1 MAASFSKTAIV
12 LKQQVNVLMEQTL
25 ETEPHTSCYESLL
38 ECQNLQNQISD
49 LQVTA
54 KRIRRQFQEIFED
67 GKTIPAG
74 SGRLRKARIT
84 ARNGR
89 VRLLSQQLLRVVE
102 ILLEDSPRVVFIP
115 NLDRSTNVTVLFWI
129 TNDDE
134 GYCTRMRHIRSIQ
147 QEVLE
152 DGIKLYFQVEA
163 VYVLPLFVNYMF
175 DKCIRYDVFKCSPTG
190 LSELDGKQ
198 LDFIVEILNGRSQ
211 VSSADSAA
219 VKRTRNDA

>member
-1 MAASFSKTAIV
+1 MAASFSKTALV

-25 ETEPHTSCYESLL
+25 ETEPHSSCYESLL

-54 KRIRRQFQEIFED
+54 KWIRRQFQEIFED
-67 GKTIPAG
+67 EKTIPAG

-89 VRLLSQQLLRVVE
+89 VRLSSQQLLRVVE
-102 ILLEDSPRVVFIP
+102 ILLEDSPRVVLIT
-115 NLDRSTNVTVLFWI
+115 NLDQSTYVTVLFWV

-163 VYVLPLFVNYMF
+163 VYALPLFVNYMF
-175 DKCIRYDVFKCSPTG
+175 DKCIRYDVFNGSPTG
-190 LSELDGKQ
+190 LS
-198 LDFIVEILNGRSQ
+198 
-211 VSSADSAA
+211 
-219 VKRTRNDA
+219 